1 MLRKPGNTTSQ
12 PNATNAE
19 ICYKYNFGRYNYK
32 NRKYR
37 HACLFCKHYFHPK
50 SVCHMRK
57 AEAKSAR
64 GDKLEKDLLDTPP
77 RMKHLK

>member
-1 MLRKPGNTTSQ
+1 
-12 PNATNAE
+12 
-19 ICYKYNFGRYNYK
+19 
-32 NRKYR
+32 
-37 HACLFCKHYFHPK
+37 
-50 SVCHMRK
+50 MRK